1 MESTTGDFLAYKEKG
16 RHTIFD
22 VDTFYNKN
30 TAANIL
36 AFHTLN
42 DLHNAYMY
50 YDGRVADCFRLIYD
64 DGREVQFRNNR
75 RGLYIY
81 TDPEQNK
88 KFGPVPP
95 LQSFVQYLQTVTG
108 NEKLFTKREI
118 ERAKAAVELQ
128 EFLAWP
134 STAEFIEII
143 PKNQLK
149 NCDVTID
156 DIKRAVYL
164 YGEPV
169 PYLQGRMTRRRP
181 LKDDPL
187 SRLQT
192 PLPLEL
198 HEKRIEL
205 YIDIFHFKKC
215 QFLLMESG
223 RIKYVEIKDVFNQK
237 MENLIRMVINE
248 INRYHARGL

>member
-1 MESTTGDFLAYKEKG
+1 
-16 RHTIFD
+16 
-22 VDTFYNKN
+22 
-30 TAANIL
+30 
-36 AFHTLN
+36 
-42 DLHNAYMY
+42 MY

-64 DGREVQFRNNR
+64 DGREVQFRNNG

-81 TDPEQNK
+81 IDPEQNK
-88 KFGPVPP
+88 KFGPGPP

-108 NEKLFTKREI
+108 NEKLFTIREI

-134 STAEFIEII
+134 STAEFIDII
-143 PKNQLK
+143 RKNQLK

-187 SRLQT
+187 S
-192 PLPLEL
+192 
-198 HEKRIEL
+198 
-205 YIDIFHFKKC
+205 
-215 QFLLMESG
+215 
-223 RIKYVEIKDVFNQK
+223 
-237 MENLIRMVINE
+237 
-248 INRYHARGL
+248 